1 MTEKDF
7 CWNALI
13 IRYKGSGMIMREF
26 CEQNGVV
33 LSRFKYHWYKQNPA
47 DRALACKSPKKI
59 KQTMFESIFIE
70 PTNVRCKIPEDDIK
84 IVVYLPNQIHCEINK
99 GLTYE
104 ALPAFLKQLVSL
116 C

>member
-1 MTEKDF
+1 MTEKDL
-7 CWNALI
+7 CWSALI
-13 IRYKGSGMIMREF
+13 TRYKESGMIMREF

-33 LSRFKYHWYKQNPA
+33 LGRFKYHWYKQNPV
-47 DRALACKSPKKI
+47 DRALDFRPPKKI
-59 KQTMFESIFIE
+59 KQVMFESIFIE
-70 PTNVRCKIPEDDIK
+70 PTNVLCKKPTDDIK
-84 IVVYLPNQIHCEINK
+84 LMVYLPNQIHCEINK

>member
-1 MTEKDF
+1 MTEKDL
-7 CWNALI
+7 CWSTLI
-13 IRYKGSGMIMREF
+13 TRYKESGMIMREF

-47 DRALACKSPKKI
+47 DRVLSFTPPKKI
-59 KQTMFESIFIE
+59 KQAVFESIFIE
-70 PTNVRCKIPEDDIK
+70 PMSVLCKKPVDDIG
-84 IVVYLPNQIHCEINK
+84 IVVYLPNQIRCDINK
-99 GLTYE
+99 GLTYD